1 MCWMRMRCFKQ
12 WRADPT
18 EPPLFT
24 KGGTHWNHY
33 GASRVIAILM
43 QQLAAQ
49 TGQPLPSVKVMG
61 HSPSDR
67 IIRPDN
73 DLGEL
78 ANLWQSK
85 SLAGPQVL
93 PEVEIDEGGI
103 KPDILFI
110 CDSFGAMLVDMM
122 QAGRLFRQQ
131 DTYFY
136 NRRHM
141 SWPRRRSSGD
151 GEPDAPGVL
160 DRLAGRDAVVI
171 VQVEVFS
178 AEDRIWFCNEC
189 PGGVRSH
196 GYRGAGGPPTMNSF
210 SSDSRSGSTG
220 IKRILLLAAIVFS
233 LCLALPLVQMTIGWP
248 PDIPLAGAESPVPPP
263 TLAMGA
269 WWNGTMQAEFDTWLA
284 QRIGLRGVLVRTA
297 NQIQFSLFR
306 ELAKRGGTQVFA
318 GPGWIPFREGLRGR
332 LQRGREAARERA
344 AACERLD
351 AQTAGLPGRGRRGVP
366 AGDCAEQGGN
376 LSGIPAGQRGCGRP
390 SCAPQQLR

>member
-1 MCWMRMRCFKQ
+1 MKLFLLIAAIVFGLCLALPLVQMSTGWPPDAALAGVEVAVQPPEPAVAAWWAGGYQSAFDSWLDQCIGLRGVMVKTANQMSYTLFGELAEGKGTRVVPGRQGYFYEQSYVDAFHKASRHSAEELDAAVGQVRQLQDRLEAAGIAFLLVIAPSKAEIYPEFLPAGADVEGRPQRQTAYEGMIDLFHQSGVHVLDAHALFKQ

-93 PEVEIDEGGI
+93 PEVEIDEGGV

-171 VQVEVFS
+171 VQVEVFLPKIGFGFVTN
-178 AEDRIWFCNEC
+178 ALEAFGAMDV
-189 PGGVRSH
+189 GV
-196 GYRGAGGPPTMNSF
+196 
-210 SSDSRSGSTG
+210 
-220 IKRILLLAAIVFS
+220 
-233 LCLALPLVQMTIGWP
+233 
-248 PDIPLAGAESPVPPP
+248 LAG
-263 TLAMGA
+263 
-269 WWNGTMQAEFDTWLA
+269 
-284 QRIGLRGVLVRTA
+284 
-297 NQIQFSLFR
+297 
-306 ELAKRGGTQVFA
+306 
-318 GPGWIPFREGLRGR
+318 
-332 LQRGREAARERA
+332 
-344 AACERLD
+344 
-351 AQTAGLPGRGRRGVP
+351 RRP
-366 AGDCAEQGGN
+366 
-376 LSGIPAGQRGCGRP
+376 
-390 SCAPQQLR
+390 